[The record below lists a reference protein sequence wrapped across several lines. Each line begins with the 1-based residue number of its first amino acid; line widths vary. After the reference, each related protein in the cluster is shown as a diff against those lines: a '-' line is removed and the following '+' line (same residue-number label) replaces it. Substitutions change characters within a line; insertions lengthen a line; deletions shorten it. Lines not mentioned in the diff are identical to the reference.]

1 MASEYEGTKIT
12 DIATAQDIGAL
23 DGAKVLIVTDNNQ
36 FLLPVDKLV
45 DYIKAKVNE

>member
-12 DIATAQDIGAL
+12 DITTSQDTSAL

-36 FLLPVDKLV
+36 FLMPVSKLV
-45 DYIKAKVNE
+45 EYIKVKVNE

>member
-12 DIATAQDIGAL
+12 DITTALDTSVL

-36 FLLPVDKLV
+36 FLIPVSKLV
-45 DYIKAKVNE
+45 EYIKVKVNE

>member
-1 MASEYEGTKIT
+1 MANEYEGTKIT
-12 DIATAQDIGAL
+12 EITTAQDTGTL
-23 DGAKVLIVTDNNQ
+23 NGAKVLIVTENNQ